1 MAVSCLQA
9 DLRSCGGGVDLRVLS
24 SFPQALQSDKY
35 KIFPNSLS
43 FSISFPSSLRR
54 DATVQDIYVFGISK
68 PRCSLCAL
76 ICFPKS
82 LFWRENARAEKWWSF
97 GPDLGCSLTLA
108 VISSMALGKSY
119 LHLGTQFLPCRDILK
134 IVIMYIKY
142 KSPA

>member
-76 ICFPKS
+76 ICFPNVS
-82 LFWRENARAEKWWSF
+82 ILEGECQSGEVVVLWPRPGLQSDSGSYFF
-97 GPDLGCSLTLA
+97 YGLGKI
-108 VISSMALGKSY
+108 ISSPGYTISTLQRYFEDSY
-119 LHLGTQFLPCRDILK
+119 NVHK
-134 IVIMYIKY
+134 V
-142 KSPA
+142 